1 MKTEKLT
8 DLERDK
14 LMHLA
19 EGINDLFVWHHDE
32 YCKSMVFMNN
42 EYRNWDT
49 TLEFLNRWNIS
60 TTIISRD
67 DNHLY
72 FSAQVKGN
80 DNNVYVGAVKEPK
93 NRTIFWL
100 SYYKHV
106 LTMNELSEKI
116 GKKLSER
123 KGNGYMY
130 MYANVQNFKLEDFLY
145 VIQHLIFF
153 NDRENTMTAILDNYH
168 DMDVKIRLENDYT
181 MRLRYPVIPIQNWSL
196 QLRITFEK
204 NAAPESC
211 AKCGLPKLIV

>member
-1 MKTEKLT
+1 
-8 DLERDK
+8 
-14 LMHLA
+14 
-19 EGINDLFVWHHDE
+19 
-32 YCKSMVFMNN
+32 
-42 EYRNWDT
+42 
-49 TLEFLNRWNIS
+49 
-60 TTIISRD
+60 
-67 DNHLY
+67 
-72 FSAQVKGN
+72 
-80 DNNVYVGAVKEPK
+80 
-93 NRTIFWL
+93 
-100 SYYKHV
+100 
-106 LTMNELSEKI
+106 
-116 GKKLSER
+116 
-123 KGNGYMY
+123 